1 MPENES
7 KKLQAFLPPQV
18 CDRLDNLAKKMG
30 ITRAELS
37 KRILT
42 EWLEEDYEK
51 KLEFGVMRS
60 LEDQLANE
68 ELMLNMGQNRIRS
81 SHNKNKQRAWSLL
94 PFMAR
99 LYALLMWT

>member
-1 MPENES
+1 MQESES

-51 KLEFGVMRS
+51 KLEF
-60 LEDQLANE
+60 
-68 ELMLNMGQNRIRS
+68 
-81 SHNKNKQRAWSLL
+81 WSN
-94 PFMAR
+94 A
-99 LYALLMWT
+99 

>member
-42 EWLEEDYEK
+42 EWLEEDYEN
-51 KLEFGVMRS
+51 KLEF
-60 LEDQLANE
+60 
-68 ELMLNMGQNRIRS
+68 
-81 SHNKNKQRAWSLL
+81 WSN
-94 PFMAR
+94 A
-99 LYALLMWT
+99 